1 MAELD
6 LSDAFRNC
14 TDIQLELKVRVID
27 IRYSSHNKVV
37 AKNDTSGQ
45 YSRFIQIVD
54 ACKNIELNL
63 DEAMKMAVNMAIEN
77 NILTE
82 FLKQHSSEMRNM
94 IILEYNEEIARRVE
108 RGK

>member
-1 MAELD
+1 MTELD
-6 LSDAFRNC
+6 LSDAFRDC
-14 TDIQLELKVRVID
+14 ADIQLELKVRVID
-27 IRYSSHNKVV
+27 IRYLSYNKVV
-37 AKNDTSGQ
+37 AKNDTPEQ

-54 ACKNIELNL
+54 DCKNIELNL

-82 FLKQHSSEMRNM
+82 FLKQHNSEMCNM

>member
-1 MAELD
+1 MTELD
-6 LSDAFRNC
+6 LSDAFRDC

-27 IRYSSHNKVV
+27 ICYSSHNKVV
-37 AKNDTSGQ
+37 AKNDAPGQ

-82 FLKQHSSEMRNM
+82 FLKQHSLEMRNM
-94 IILEYNEEIARRVE
+94 IALEYNEGIARRVE
-108 RGK
+108 RRK